1 MAVFSL
7 TDVLQG
13 AYIELGQL
21 EAGKATGGSTTT
33 LIDTN
38 RDANE
43 ADDVWNEGVAFI
55 TESTDNAIPEGQFS
69 KITDYVGGGT
79 STFTLRDTI
88 TAPEAGDR
96 YGLASDFYPI
106 DTMIELLNASLRRLG
121 DIEIPDVATIT
132 TAASQS
138 EYTYPLVAKRTAPI
152 KVEIQLITNDA
163 NDNQWYELPKGV
175 WRYDAAAPGTTGILY
190 LPKWLPVSRTIRFW
204 HRDRHPRVSAYN
216 DSIVES
222 LNPDTIVKMLT
233 LTALQWQNRRLS
245 GGDEFLVN
253 MQNDLAQE
261 VAVAKAEN
269 LDQRSSMPP
278 ELMIF
283 GGTRGAGPNMP
294 PVVPFP

>member
-7 TDVLQG
+7 TDILQG

-21 EAGKATGGSTTT
+21 EAGKATSGSATT
-33 LIDTN
+33 LVDTN
-38 RDANE
+38 RDDGE
-43 ADDVWNEGVAFI
+43 ADDVWNEGALFI

-69 KITDYVGGGT
+69 KVIDYVGGTT
-79 STFTLRDTI
+79 SSFTLRDAI
-88 TAPEAGDR
+88 TPPEAGDR
-96 YGLASDFYPI
+96 YGIVSDFYPV

-121 DIEIPDVATIT
+121 DIEIPDVASIS

-163 NDNQWYELPKGV
+163 NDNQWYELPQGV
-175 WRYDAAAPGTTGILY
+175 WRYDAAAPGSTGVLY
-190 LPKWLPVSRTIRFW
+190 LPKWLPVSRKIRFW
-204 HRDRHPRVSAYN
+204 YRDRHPRVSAYN
-216 DSIVES
+216 DAIVES

-261 VAVAKAEN
+261 VAISKAEN
-269 LDQRSSMPP
+269 LDSRSSMPP
-278 ELMIF
+278 NLMIF
-283 GGTRGAGPNMP
+283 GKPAATRENFP